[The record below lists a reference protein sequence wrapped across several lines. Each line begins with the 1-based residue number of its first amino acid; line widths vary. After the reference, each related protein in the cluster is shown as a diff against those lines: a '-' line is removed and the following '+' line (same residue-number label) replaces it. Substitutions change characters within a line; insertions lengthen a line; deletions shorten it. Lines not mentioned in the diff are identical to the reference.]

1 MTATCQAAPGLKS
14 ISFIS
19 TINKPLRFS
28 GANVCCSQKLIIT
41 LLDYQP
47 VIYINYLHMIRG
59 IIVEDERHSRET
71 LRGMLD
77 RYCKNVEIVAETD
90 SYRGGLKE
98 IREHNPDVVFLDIQ
112 MPDGSGF
119 RMLEELDEINFEIIF
134 TTAFDQ
140 FAIKAIKYSAL
151 DYLLKPIDPEELVRA
166 LKKVETKL
174 SDQKMNQNIQV
185 LLDNIK
191 ARDADPHKIILSTSE
206 KIHIIETDHIIR
218 CESDNYYTNFF
229 LSDGKKILVSKT
241 LKENEQLLSDHNF
254 IRPHK
259 SHLVNV
265 KFIKGFLKY
274 DGGYIEMTDG
284 SRIPVSRR
292 KREKIIEV
300 ITHL

>member
-1 MTATCQAAPGLKS
+1 
-14 ISFIS
+14 
-19 TINKPLRFS
+19 
-28 GANVCCSQKLIIT
+28 
-41 LLDYQP
+41 
-47 VIYINYLHMIRG
+47 MIRG
-59 IIVEDERHSRET
+59 IIVEDEKHSRET

-98 IREHNPDVVFLDIQ
+98 IREHHPDVVFLDIQ

-119 RMLEELDEINFEIIF
+119 RMLEELDEIDFEIIF

-174 SDQKMNQNIQV
+174 SNQKVNQNIQV

-206 KIHIIETDHIIR
+206 KIHIIETDQIIR

-229 LSDGKKILVSKT
+229 LSDGKKILISKT

-265 KFIKGFLKY
+265 KYIKGFLKY

-292 KREKIIEV
+292 KREKIIDV

>member
-1 MTATCQAAPGLKS
+1 
-14 ISFIS
+14 
-19 TINKPLRFS
+19 
-28 GANVCCSQKLIIT
+28 
-41 LLDYQP
+41 
-47 VIYINYLHMIRG
+47 MIRG
-59 IIVEDERHSRET
+59 IIVEDEKHSRET

-77 RYCKNVEIVAETD
+77 RYCKNVEVIAEAD
-90 SYRGGLKE
+90 SYRQGLQVIKE
-98 IREHNPDVVFLDIQ
+98 FQPEVVFLDIQ

-119 RMLEELDEINFEIIF
+119 RMLKELDEVNFEIIF

-151 DYLLKPIDPEELVRA
+151 DYLLKPIDPEELVKA
-166 LKKVETKL
+166 VKKVENKI
-174 SDQKMNQNIQV
+174 SNQHVNKNIQV

-191 ARDADPHKIILSTSE
+191 SKEADPHKIILSTSE
-206 KIHIIETDHIIR
+206 KIHIIETDQILR

-229 LSDGKKILVSKT
+229 LMDGKKILVSKT
-241 LKENEQLLSDHNF
+241 LKENEELLSDHNF

-265 KFIKGFLKY
+265 KYIKGFLRS

>member
-1 MTATCQAAPGLKS
+1 
-14 ISFIS
+14 
-19 TINKPLRFS
+19 
-28 GANVCCSQKLIIT
+28 
-41 LLDYQP
+41 
-47 VIYINYLHMIRG
+47 MIRG
-59 IIVEDERHSRET
+59 IIIEDEKHSRET
-71 LRGMLD
+71 LNGMLD
-77 RYCKNVEIVAETD
+77 RYCKNVSIIAEAE
-90 SYRGGLKE
+90 SYRGGLE
-98 IREHNPDVVFLDIQ
+98 VIREHQPDVIFLDIQ

-119 RMLEELDEINFEIIF
+119 RMLEELDSINFEIIF

-151 DYLLKPIDPEELVRA
+151 DYLLKPIDAEELVRA
-166 LKKVETKL
+166 VKKVE
-174 SDQKMNQNIQV
+174 QKISHTQVNQNIQV

-191 ARDADPHKIILSTSE
+191 SREAEPHKIVLSTSE
-206 KIHIIETDHIIR
+206 KIHIIETDQILR

-265 KFIKGFLKY
+265 KYIKGFLRA
-274 DGGYIEMTDG
+274 DGGYIEMIDG

>member
-1 MTATCQAAPGLKS
+1 
-14 ISFIS
+14 
-19 TINKPLRFS
+19 
-28 GANVCCSQKLIIT
+28 
-41 LLDYQP
+41 
-47 VIYINYLHMIRG
+47 MIRG
-59 IIVEDERHSRET
+59 IIVEDEKHSRET

-77 RYCKNVEIVAETD
+77 RYCKNVDVIAEAD
-90 SYRGGLKE
+90 SYRSGLQLIKK
-98 IREHNPDVVFLDIQ
+98 HHPDVVFLDIQ

-119 RMLEELDEINFEIIF
+119 RMLEELEEISFEIIF

-151 DYLLKPIDPEELVRA
+151 DYLLKPIDPEELVNA
-166 LKKVETKL
+166 LKKVERKL
-174 SDQKMNQNIQV
+174 SNQQVNKNIQV

-191 ARDADPHKIILSTSE
+191 SREAEPHKIVLSTSE
-206 KIHIIETDHIIR
+206 KIHIIETDQILR

-229 LSDGKKILVSKT
+229 LADGKKILVSKT
-241 LKENEQLLSDHNF
+241 LKENEELLSDHNF

-265 KFIKGFLKY
+265 KYIKGFLRN

-284 SRIPVSRR
+284 SQIPVSRR

-300 ITHL
+300 IIHL